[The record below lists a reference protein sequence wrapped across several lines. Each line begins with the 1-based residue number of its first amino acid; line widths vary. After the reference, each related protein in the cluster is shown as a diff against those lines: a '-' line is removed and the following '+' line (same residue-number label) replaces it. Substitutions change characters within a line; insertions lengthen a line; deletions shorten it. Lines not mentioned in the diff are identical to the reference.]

1 MTAVLETPI
10 AAVEETS
17 IEGVVAPVVN
27 MLKAKALYTAVSD
40 ALLFAAPTSAK
51 LPFLEAV
58 RLEFGAGQL
67 VAVATDRFVLG
78 ASRVEYSGEA
88 FTMMVAGSDAK
99 ALVKMA
105 KTGKRDEGAREVT
118 IEVVDAGA
126 QVTFRFSTGEAI
138 TVRGLDVQFPKWRHL
153 LPSDDSRMGGIV
165 GMGYTGPYLGRF
177 TRARADEQA
186 SGAHMVVF
194 PSVTS
199 GGKPGPTAISIG
211 EDFFGLLMPVRPPGD
226 EWAFQRPGWLDAAAS
241 AAVSGSAG
249 VS

>member
-10 AAVEETS
+10 AAAEENS
-17 IEGVVAPVVN
+17 IESVVAPVVN
-27 MLKAKALYTAVSD
+27 MLKAKALHTAMSD

-177 TRARADEQA
+177 TRAGR
-186 SGAHMVVF
+186 
-194 PSVTS
+194 
-199 GGKPGPTAISIG
+199 
-211 EDFFGLLMPVRPPGD
+211 
-226 EWAFQRPGWLDAAAS
+226 
-241 AAVSGSAG
+241 
-249 VS
+249 